1 VILLLSVASSWAC
14 GGLFCDATQPVDQA
28 AETIVF
34 GIDESSGTVDVHVQI
49 AYQGA
54 SDDFAW
60 IVPVPAEPELF
71 VSTDALF
78 TQLSQPTDPIFT
90 LGRDRTG
97 VCDVLFPLAAKA
109 ENSLIDSDS
118 IGGGVTVLSE
128 AQVGPYDTVIL
139 EATSADLLV
148 AWLQDAGYDL
158 PEDLEPVLAPYVADG
173 QAFVA
178 LKLSTGRDSGD
189 LQPLGMRY
197 SGSAGSIP
205 IQLTSIAAVPDLP
218 LEVYVLGDARAV
230 PDNYMHVTLNDAAI
244 DWWNQGANY
253 PEVLSIGADEAGG
266 HAFATEFSSS
276 LEPFR
281 GGLWTR
287 DMEEAVGVWLRDE
300 VSPVSWIET
309 TQMAGFPQSAA
320 MLALYQDV
328 APFPAELE
336 AQGVTVQQ
344 FYANIRAY
352 QQYVGADGWDPAAAT
367 DRLAAEIAPGL
378 HEAEDLLGRHAHV
391 TRMTSTLDAEEMT
404 VDPIFV
410 LNRDVPQEISNRRTA
425 TEVQHCGFFEGEG
438 SERTLAL
445 EDGREI
451 PLPSSDWLARKGLT
465 ELDAI
470 EPLTRPAAILV
481 EDLGAEGTG
490 EIVFDWRDQAAEEAR
505 QFGRP
510 GCGCASP
517 VGPASSSVL
526 LLLGGLS
533 VLRRRPQRRL

>member
-1 VILLLSVASSWAC
+1 MRTLLLLMAPAPAWAC
-14 GGLFCDATQPVDQA
+14 GGLFCNATQPVDQA

-34 GIDESSGTVDVHVQI
+34 GIDEEAGTVDVHVQI
-49 AYQGA
+49 TYQGA

-78 TQLSQPTDPIFT
+78 AALSQPTDPVFS
-90 LGRDRTG
+90 LGFDAQG
-97 VCDVLFPLAAKA
+97 VCAVGFPLTSDQ
-109 ENSLIDSDS
+109 SLTISGDSM
-118 IGGGVTVLSE
+118 GGGVNVIAE
-128 AQVGPYDTVIL
+128 EQVGPYDTVTL
-139 EATSADLLV
+139 EASNADLLV

-158 PEDLEPVLAPYVADG
+158 PEDLEPVLAPYIADG

-178 LKLSTGRDSGD
+178 LKLSSGRDTGD

-197 SGSAGSIP
+197 SGDAASIP

-218 LEVYVLGDARAV
+218 LEVYVLGDSRAV

-266 HAFATEFSSS
+266 HAFATEFSGS
-276 LEPFR
+276 LDPFR
-281 GGLWTR
+281 GVLWRDDTAGVVAYLRELDDGVRWIQEATR
-287 DMEEAVGVWLRDE
+287 A
-300 VSPVSWIET
+300 
-309 TQMAGFPQSAA
+309 FPSAA
-320 MLALYQDV
+320 TVALVGDYV
-328 APFPAELE
+328 PFPSEL
-336 AQGVTVQQ
+336 ADQGVTPLQ
-344 FYANIRAY
+344 YY
-352 QQYVGADGWDPAAAT
+352 QNLSDWPGYEPDVSEFPVAEAT
-367 DRLAAEIAPGL
+367 ARLEAEIVPGFR
-378 HEAEDLLGRHAHV
+378 EAEDLLERHTHV

-404 VDPIFV
+404 LDPLFV
-410 LNRDVPQEISNRRTA
+410 LNEDVPQEISNAHSA
-425 TEVQHCGFFEGEG
+425 TEVRHCGLFEGDG
-438 SERTLAL
+438 SERTLELA
-445 EDGREI
+445 DGRSI
-451 PLPSSDWLARKGLT
+451 PLPSADYLARKGIT
-465 ELDAI
+465 EIDAI

-517 VGPASSSVL
+517 VGPASSPAL
-526 LLLGGLS
+526 LLLAVGLL
-533 VLRRRPQRRL
+533 VRRRS